1 MKVIIAGAG
10 DVGFHLAKLLAQES
24 HDIVLI
30 DKNTKRLDYAD
41 NHLDIMAVRGDA
53 TSYKTLKEANIS
65 KADLLIAVTSMQET
79 NLATAIIGKSLGA
92 KKTIARISNMEYLID
107 KKTLNLEDLGIDELI
122 SPESLAAREIKRLLK
137 DSAVSDSFEF
147 ENGKLSLI
155 GIQINENSPLLAKT
169 LAQFGFNN
177 ENRKFVAVA
186 IHRGDETIIPKGE
199 TEFYVNDHIYFIAE
213 AEGTDDILHITG
225 KENVEI
231 KNIMILG
238 GSRTGKHLCRR
249 LSQTYHTKIVEN
261 IRDKCE
267 DIADEF
273 DNVLVIN
280 GDGTDVELLE
290 EEGIWNMDAFIA
302 VTGNSETNIISCI
315 VAKNRGVKKT
325 IAMVE
330 NIEYLNLTQN
340 IGIDSLINKK
350 LLAANFIF
358 RYIRKGE
365 IVSFTSIHGIDA
377 EILEFNVTEKSKIIK
392 KAIKDHSFPKTAIIG
407 GVIRNNKG
415 FIPNGDF
422 KIEPNDRVVVFT
434 QSDYINKVEKY
445 FF

>member
-1 MKVIIAGAG
+1 MRIIIAGAG

-24 HDIVLI
+24 HDIILI
-30 DKNTKRLDYAD
+30 DQNKMRLDYAD
-41 NHLDIMAVRGDA
+41 NHLDVLAIKGDA
-53 TSYKTLKEANIS
+53 TSYKTLKEADVS

-79 NLATAIIGKSLGA
+79 NIATSIIGKSLGA

-107 KKTLNLEDLGIDELI
+107 KKTLDLSNLGIDELI

-137 DSAVSDSFEF
+137 DSAVSDSFDF

-155 GIQINENSPLLAKT
+155 GIQINENSPLLTKT
-169 LAQFGFNN
+169 LAEFGFSN
-177 ENRKFVAVA
+177 ENRKFIAVA
-186 IHRGDETIIPKGE
+186 IHRGEETIIPKGD
-199 TEFYVNDHIYFIAE
+199 TVFHINDHIYFIAE
-213 AEGTDDILHITG
+213 AEGTDEILHITG
-225 KENVEI
+225 KENVDI
-231 KNIMILG
+231 KKIMILG

-249 LSQTYHTKIVEN
+249 LNSIYHTKIVES

-392 KAIKDHSFPKTAIIG
+392 KAIKNHSFPKTAIIG

-422 KIEPNDRVVVFT
+422 IIQPEDRVVVFT
-434 QSDYINKVEKY
+434 QSDYIKKVEKY
-445 FF
+445 FY